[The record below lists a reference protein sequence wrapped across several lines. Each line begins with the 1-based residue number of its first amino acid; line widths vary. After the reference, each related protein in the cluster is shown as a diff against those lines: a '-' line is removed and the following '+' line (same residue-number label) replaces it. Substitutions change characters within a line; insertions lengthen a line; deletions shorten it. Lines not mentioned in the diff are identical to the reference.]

1 MFHRRFGEVKVSP
14 TTIRRIYLKHK
25 IRFKNIKRGKREIDF
40 SDPHYSS
47 LFHCMHSLLHRV
59 KESNT
64 KVVYLHKT
72 MFTFRT
78 FRAKGWTH
86 KRDRVRVNDS
96 DLKVQTLALI
106 AAIAEDGGL
115 IDFAIHPMA
124 INTES
129 FVAFVR
135 QLAEKLG
142 GGDFALFLDNLSV
155 HKTRPAKLLFEELN
169 ITEIFN
175 VPYCPQFNGIESYF
189 AQVKATYKKLLL
201 QHMIKDVHVDTKDL
215 IRWSIERVSSETAT
229 RCVRYALA

>member
-1 MFHRRFGEVKVSP
+1 
-14 TTIRRIYLKHK
+14 
-25 IRFKNIKRGKREIDF
+25 
-40 SDPHYSS
+40 
-47 LFHCMHSLLHRV
+47 MHQLLHEMQQSKTR
-59 KESNT
+59 
-64 KVVYLHKT
+64 VVYLDET
-72 MFTFRT
+72 VFTFRT
-78 FRAKGWTH
+78 FRAKGWAH
-86 KRDRVRVNDS
+86 RRDRVKVNDS

-124 INTES
+124 INTET

-201 QHMIKDVHVDTKDL
+201 QHMIKDVHLETKDL

-229 RCVRYALA
+229 R